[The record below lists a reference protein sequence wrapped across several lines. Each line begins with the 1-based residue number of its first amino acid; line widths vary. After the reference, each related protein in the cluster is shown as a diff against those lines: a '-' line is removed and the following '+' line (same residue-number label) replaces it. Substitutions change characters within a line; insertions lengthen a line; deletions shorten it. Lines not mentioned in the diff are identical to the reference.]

1 MALTRAQTFIRLAK
15 MKRLADDTLRTFH
28 EWLYESPF
36 WLGSVG
42 RLTGDMKRL
51 LGGVGRL
58 LGQTDKANRLAW
70 RTTVNDTPWILT
82 VPRPRQ
88 ILIQWPWEYP
98 GFDQWKAHSRE
109 PEHIIISD
117 QPGVTLHIQRLFNI

>member
-1 MALTRAQTFIRLAK
+1 
-15 MKRLADDTLRTFH
+15 
-28 EWLYESPF
+28 
-36 WLGSVG
+36 
-42 RLTGDMKRL
+42 MKRL

-58 LGQTDKANRLAW
+58 LSQTDKANRLAW

-88 ILIQWPWEYP
+88 ISFNGDWPAEYP

-109 PEHIIISD
+109 PEAIIISD
-117 QPGVTLHIQRLFNI
+117 QPGISFIFRSLNHNRS